1 MEITLLPKKGFE
13 QVYGGIFTEDQVPCF
28 KVHFRE
34 TAAAWI
40 ISSCVWYKLLKRKK
54 KKVVDIYMKFLNHF
68 FTFKSKAAYVL
79 DLYLAIPCRRK

>member
-40 ISSCVWYKLLKRKK
+40 ISSCVWYKLLKKK
-54 KKVVDIYMKFLNHF
+54 KKESGGYLYEIFEPFFHF
-68 FTFKSKAAYVL
+68 QVKSS
-79 DLYLAIPCRRK
+79 IRT